1 MGALFFYLFPATVVA
16 FRVAVVF
23 EVQFAQPSHT
33 PGVVSAAGIHTVSA
47 LRQTWQIDTNSIF

>member
-1 MGALFFYLFPATVVA
+1 MRRYALFFYLIPATVVA

-33 PGVVSAAGIHTVSA
+33 LRDVSPDEHPYGFCIAASLATY
-47 LRQTWQIDTNSIF
+47 L